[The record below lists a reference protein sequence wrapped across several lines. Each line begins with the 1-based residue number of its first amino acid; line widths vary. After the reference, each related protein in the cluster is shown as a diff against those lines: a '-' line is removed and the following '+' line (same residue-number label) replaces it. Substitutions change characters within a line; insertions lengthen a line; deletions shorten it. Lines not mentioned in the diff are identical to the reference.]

1 MRYACSACRKKF
13 RTEGALEMHN
23 QSKHKARMVAR
34 AAPEKAPRGALRIVA
49 LSFCGCL
56 LALVV
61 AGGALW
67 ASNTQFAKDATPK
80 VIKAVSGGVAW
91 RQ

>member
-1 MRYACSACRKKF
+1 MRYACTDCRKKF
-13 RTEGALEMHN
+13 RTEGALEMHDR
-23 QSKHKARMVAR
+23 SKHGARMASR
-34 AAPEKAPRGALRIVA
+34 AAHKAPRSALRTVA

-56 LALVV
+56 LALVF
-61 AGGALW
+61 AGGLLW

-80 VIKAVSGGVAW
+80 VIKAVSGVVAW

>member
-1 MRYACSACRKKF
+1 MRYACSTCRKKF

-23 QSKHKARMVAR
+23 QSKHSARTVAR
-34 AAPEKAPRGALRIVA
+34 VPEKAPRGALRIVA

-56 LALVV
+56 LALVCT
-61 AGGALW
+61 GGLLW
-67 ASNTQFAKDATPK
+67 ASNTQCAKDATPK
-80 VIKAVSGGVAW
+80 VIKAVSGVVAW